1 MGLLDTDDDNN
12 AGNGGNEKMS
22 NNWSPKQ
29 EILGGGFGALAQVK
43 SRENAA
49 RNYLSRN
56 TSFE

>member
-12 AGNGGNEKMS
+12 DGNGGNEKMS
-22 NNWSPKQ
+22 NIWSPKQ
-29 EILGGGFGALAQVK
+29 ENSGGGFGALAQGN